1 MSGLKQLENEVAVT
15 TVIESDNKNIIKE
28 LPIVNDKI
36 TSDNLTDIKI
46 KVNKYYD
53 IQKRIFD
60 LILAISGLILL
71 SPLFLIVML
80 IIKME
85 DSNSKIFF
93 VQERIGHNERKFKM
107 YKFRSMVSNAESQLA
122 ELLEQNEVS
131 GAMFKLKNDPRITP
145 IGKFIRKTSIDELPQ
160 LINVIKG
167 DMSLVG
173 PRPPLEREVIHYSKR
188 DLQRLSVIPGCTGL
202 WQATVRN
209 SVGFEEMVNLDLEYI
224 NKRSLYFDTLIIL
237 ITIKSLLIKKAH

>member
-93 VQERIGHNERKFKM
+93 VQERIGHNEKKFKM